1 MPELIKGMYHVE
13 YLAIFY
19 SIIIGVIATEFF
31 SGWSMI
37 IRYRA
42 ISKPYPLHLVWS
54 IFGFITL
61 LQNWYGIWPRIEFIN
76 KNFLY
81 FLWGCIPMIM
91 FYFIAIVTFPTKDQI
106 IEKGYKIYHNNNI
119 KVLYVLFALY
129 FFSAII
135 SSILYE
141 DIGNVTYQNLLR
153 ILGVLICI
161 GGIFL
166 SHKKWYQIAT
176 LIFFYSGIA
185 LFLLA
190 LYK

>member
-91 FYFIAIVTFPTKDQI
+91 FYFIAVVTFPTKDQI
-106 IEKGYKIYHNNNI
+106 IKKGYKIYHNNNI

-141 DIGNVTYQNLLR
+141 DIGNVTNQNLLR

-166 SHKKWYQIAT
+166 SNKKWYQVAT
-176 LIFFYSGIA
+176 LIFFYSGIS

-190 LYK
+190 LDK

>member
-81 FLWGCIPMIM
+81 FLAASALNDNNLM
-91 FYFIAIVTFPTKDQI
+91 T
-106 IEKGYKIYHNNNI
+106 NNNTPQ
-119 KVLYVLFALY
+119 K
-129 FFSAII
+129 SDG
-135 SSILYE
+135 
-141 DIGNVTYQNLLR
+141 DIRGAQAV
-153 ILGVLICI
+153 C
-161 GGIFL
+161 
-166 SHKKWYQIAT
+166 
-176 LIFFYSGIA
+176 
-185 LFLLA
+185 
-190 LYK
+190 